1 MLKSVTSV
9 QDASDSG
16 ATPDLA
22 ALTRIVARQRAELDR
37 LHDLA
42 ATTAVVERAKG
53 ALMAL
58 TGGSPEAAYDE
69 LVSRAKSG
77 GRTLLEE
84 CWLTLGSL
92 PPPSRP
98 SAVPRTQP
106 SRPPAAATGDSARRD
121 MPGAQEADALGRAL
135 VLVRSRQDLAAAL
148 LEHLRHDV
156 GAEAVMIFS
165 RLPVDGIELI
175 GYAGVDETLAAQ
187 WRHVPP
193 LRGVAPYDAL
203 VTGEAAW
210 LEDFTA
216 AEKRFRLIGNPP
228 QRWRSRAW
236 LPAGSGERPDI
247 VIGVLRTRPEP
258 FAPRAREHIWAAVG
272 LCAGRLHS
280 LDSPAG
286 EGSDDAAGLVQAVF
300 DALPGAALLLT
311 PVRSAGGAVQDFRI
325 DAASPQAVD
334 AAGRTGRELVGLRL
348 REYRPTV
355 TDEPLWQGCLNT
367 LATGKPYESEPFAQR
382 QTVGGAAELATYVVR
397 VVRFGEGLM
406 TTWIRHDPSDRQEQ
420 RLADVQRLGNLG
432 WATWNLLTHEAAWS
446 AQAYAVLGQAP
457 ADGPVRLAELPG
469 LAVPEDA
476 PALSGAVG
484 RLLREGR
491 PFDMPFRVRTRH
503 GTRHLRAVAEAV
515 TDSGGTPIQV
525 HGFVQ
530 DVTAQRS
537 AELALVESE
546 RAILSQQ
553 ALLQAERTI
562 AARLQQALLPLPKNP
577 MLLAGLRIEVAY
589 LPAQSGLN
597 VGGDWFSALEL
608 AGGDALFVLGDVA
621 GHGIDAVATMAQ
633 LRFAA
638 KGMVSTG
645 SSLTGALE
653 RLNSLLLHT
662 HDTFGTA
669 TMILARYHAGERRLE
684 WAQAGHPPPVLVRGG
699 RAELLPRPTGMLL
712 GACDTP
718 HFEQAET
725 VLEAGDRLV
734 LYTDGLVE
742 RPGESIDASLT
753 RLVKA
758 VEAQTPDAQPATTGL
773 LDALL
778 RGEQRDDVCVLD
790 IRVPDGKR
798 G

>member
-1 MLKSVTSV
+1 MRSW
-9 QDASDSG
+9 
-16 ATPDLA
+16 P
-22 ALTRIVARQRAELDR
+22 
-37 LHDLA
+37 
-42 ATTAVVERAKG
+42 
-53 ALMAL
+53 
-58 TGGSPEAAYDE
+58 SPEAPREAAYDE

-121 MPGAQEADALGRAL
+121 MPGAQEADALARLGRAL

-334 AAGRTGRELVGLRL
+334 AAGRTGRELAGLRL

-484 RLLREGR
+484 GCC
-491 PFDMPFRVRTRH
+491 
-503 GTRHLRAVAEAV
+503 A
-515 TDSGGTPIQV
+515 
-525 HGFVQ
+525 
-530 DVTAQRS
+530 
-537 AELALVESE
+537 
-546 RAILSQQ
+546 
-553 ALLQAERTI
+553 
-562 AARLQQALLPLPKNP
+562 
-577 MLLAGLRIEVAY
+577 
-589 LPAQSGLN
+589 
-597 VGGDWFSALEL
+597 
-608 AGGDALFVLGDVA
+608 
-621 GHGIDAVATMAQ
+621 
-633 LRFAA
+633 
-638 KGMVSTG
+638 
-645 SSLTGALE
+645 
-653 RLNSLLLHT
+653 
-662 HDTFGTA
+662 
-669 TMILARYHAGERRLE
+669 
-684 WAQAGHPPPVLVRGG
+684 RGG
-699 RAELLPRPTGMLL
+699 RSTCRSGSAPGTGPGICGPSRKRSPTAAGRRSRCTGSYRTSPRSAAPSSPSSRASGRSCPSRPSSRRS
-712 GACDTP
+712 GP
-718 HFEQAET
+718 S
-725 VLEAGDRLV
+725 
-734 LYTDGLVE
+734 
-742 RPGESIDASLT
+742 RPGSSRRCCRCRRT
-753 RLVKA
+753 RCCW
-758 VEAQTPDAQPATTGL
+758 
-773 LDALL
+773 
-778 RGEQRDDVCVLD
+778 RGCGSRSPICRRSPV
-790 IRVPDGKR
+790 
-798 G
+798 